1 MALEKFK
8 AAPLPNPPSQYDPQY
23 LRQLIRVIEIYFS
36 QLDSFSPNQAQSYR
50 ADAFYGGTFDG
61 TDITGTNVTA
71 TNVTATNVT
80 ATNVTTFNAT
90 TTNLDAI
97 NGHIDLF
104 DAYRSNTIYTDT
116 DAFHAHTALIEDM
129 TIGNSYGG
137 TYYGDGR
144 WLQLPYNQLSS
155 DQDQTAASVA
165 VAYAITLNT
174 NEFPDGISIVSNSRI
189 TFAKK
194 GIYNIAYSIQFKN
207 THNDLETI
215 DIWLRRNG
223 TDVANTNTRF
233 AIPARKSTGDPSYL
247 VAVTPIMV
255 NATADNQYFE
265 LMWRVSNTGVSI
277 EHLPAVTA
285 SPGVTPAIPATPS
298 VIVGVTHVSAQFPP
312 TTRVVPLP
320 VIGFGQIGNVSV
332 SIS

>member
-8 AAPLPNPPSQYDPQY
+8 AAPLPNPPAQYDPQY

-36 QLDSFSPNQAQSYR
+36 QLDSFTPNQAQSYR
-50 ADAFYGGTFDG
+50 ANNFYGGDFSGGTFTAD
-61 TDITGTNVTA
+61 NV
-71 TNVTATNVT
+71 
-80 ATNVTTFNAT
+80 T

-104 DAYRSNTIYTDT
+104 DTYRSNTIYTDT
-116 DAFHAHTALIEDM
+116 EALHAQSALIDS
-129 TIGNSYGG
+129 TTVGTVYGG

-144 WLQLPYNQLSS
+144 WLQLPYEQFSS
-155 DQDQTAASVA
+155 SVSQTAANTST
-165 VAYAITLNT
+165 AYAVTMNT
-174 NEFPDGISIVSNSRI
+174 TDFPDGISIVSNSQI
-189 TFAKK
+189 TFSKK
-194 GIYNIAYSIQFKN
+194 GIYNVAYSIQFKN
-207 THNDLETI
+207 TNNDLETI

-223 TDVANTNTRF
+223 TDIASSNTRF
-233 AIPARKSTGDPSYL
+233 AIPARKSTGSPSYL

-255 NATADNQYFE
+255 DIPADGGYVE
-265 LMWRVSNTGVSI
+265 IMWRVSNTTVSI
-277 EHLPAVTA
+277 EALAAVPA

-312 TTRVVPLP
+312 VTRVAPLP

-332 SIS
+332 SIR

>member
-8 AAPLPNPPSQYDPQY
+8 SAPLPNPPAAYDPQY
-23 LRQLIRVIEIYFS
+23 LRQLIRVIELYFS
-36 QLDSFSPNQAQSYR
+36 QLDSLSPNQAQSYR

-116 DAFHAHTALIEDM
+116 EAFHTHTALIETM
-129 TIGNSYGG
+129 TVGDVYGG
-137 TYYGDGR
+137 TFYGDGR

-155 DQDQTAASVA
+155 DQSQTAASVA
-165 VAYAITLNT
+165 NAYAVTLNT

-207 THNDLETI
+207 TNNSAEDI

-223 TDVANTNTRF
+223 TDVANSNSRF
-233 AIPARKSTGDPSYL
+233 GIPARKSSGNPSHL
-247 VAVTPIMV
+247 IAVTPIMV
-255 NATADNQYFE
+255 NVTADNQYFE
-265 LMWRVSNTGVSI
+265 IMWRVSNTGISI
-277 EHLPAVTA
+277 EAFAAVTA

-312 TTRVVPLP
+312 TTRVAPLP